1 VIRVILTDIEG
12 TTSSIS
18 FVHEVL
24 FPYAKREL
32 RGFVE
37 ANAQLP
43 AVQEQLKLTQVL
55 AACEDTVDA
64 MVEALLGWIDE
75 DRKATPLKALQG
87 LIWQAG
93 YQSGELKGH
102 LYEDAHACLRGWHD
116 AGMRLYVFSSGS
128 IHAQKLLFGHSDYG
142 DLTSLFS
149 GNFDTTIGNK
159 KEADA
164 YVRIAETIGVPAETI
179 LFLSDVGAELDAARA
194 SGMATVQLV
203 RDQTIVPAA
212 GHPQVTGFDEIDLSA
227 VS

>member
-1 VIRVILTDIEG
+1 MIRVILTDIEG

-43 AVQEQLKLTQVL
+43 AVQEQLKLAQVL

-64 MVEALLGWIDE
+64 TVEALLGWIDE

-159 KEADA
+159 KGADA

-203 RDQTIVPAA
+203 RDETIVPAA
-212 GHPQVTGFDEIDLSA
+212 AHPQVAGFDEIDLSA
-227 VS
+227 LS

>member
-1 VIRVILTDIEG
+1 MIRVILTDIEG

>member
-1 VIRVILTDIEG
+1 MIRVILTDIEG

-203 RDQTIVPAA
+203 RDQAIVPAA

>member
-1 VIRVILTDIEG
+1 MIRVILTDIEG

-37 ANAQLP
+37 ANAELP
-43 AVQEQLKLTQVL
+43 AVQEQLKLAQVL

-64 MVEALLGWIDE
+64 TVEALLGWIDE

-128 IHAQKLLFGHSDYG
+128 IHAQKLLFGHSAYG

-203 RDQTIVPAA
+203 RDETIVPAA
-212 GHPQVTGFDEIDLSA
+212 GHPQVVGFDEIDLSA
-227 VS
+227 LS

>member
-1 VIRVILTDIEG
+1 MIRVILTDIEG

-32 RGFVE
+32 RAFVE
-37 ANAQLP
+37 ANAHEP
-43 AVQEQLKLTQVL
+43 VVQEQLKLAQVL
-55 AACEDTVDA
+55 AACDNTVDA
-64 MVEALLGWIDE
+64 TVEALLGWIDE

-87 LIWQAG
+87 LIWEAG

-102 LYEDAHACLRGWHD
+102 LYEDAHACLRGWYE

-128 IHAQKLLFGHSDYG
+128 IQAQKLLFGYSDYG
-142 DLTSLFS
+142 DLAPLFS

-159 KEADA
+159 KDADA
-164 YVRIAETIGVPAETI
+164 YVRIAEAIGVPSESI

-203 RDQTIVPAA
+203 RDEGIVPAP
-212 GHPQVTGFDEIDLSA
+212 GHPQVAGFNEIDLSTL
-227 VS
+227 S